1 MPVMSGK
8 YADIIVDITHED
20 LDRTFQYKI
29 PDELADEVA
38 VGDRVLIPFG
48 KGNRQIAGFVL
59 EISDVPKFDPEKT
72 KSIISVISDNTL
84 VEQKLIMLAYMMKNR
99 YGSTM
104 NRALATVL
112 PMKRPVK
119 AAVNREVILLLDDKE
134 ASEKLELFEKKRM
147 VARYRLLAELIKERS
162 IDYRLVTGKLN
173 ISAATIRAMC
183 EQKIVDVVSER
194 VYRNTVAKYDKAEPV
209 TLTAGQKSICD
220 DFTKEYEEGVRGTYL
235 LYGVTGSGKT
245 EVYMEMIDTV
255 IRKGKQVIVLIPEI
269 SLTYQTVMRF
279 YKRFGDRVSTLH
291 SKLSDGEKYDQFER
305 AKKHEIDI
313 MIGPR
318 SALFTPFSDLGLIV
332 IDEEH
337 EHTYKSDQMPR
348 YHAREVA
355 IMLAGLFKASVVL
368 GSATP
373 SVESFNAAQRG
384 EYKLYTLTERA
395 KNAQLPAIRCV
406 DMRRELAAGNR
417 SIFSEELKS
426 AIGERLNREEQVM
439 LFINRRGLGGSVSCR
454 SCGEPV
460 KCPHCDVSLSR
471 HRNGKL
477 MCHYCGYEQG
487 PVKVCS
493 KCQSTLIGTMGASVG
508 TQLIEEQLKM
518 MFPYASVLRMD
529 ADSTKQKGDYESILS
544 TFANREADILVGTQ
558 MIVKGHDFPYVT
570 LVGILAA
577 DMSLNANDYRA
588 GERTFELLVQAAGR
602 AGRDSRP
609 GEVII
614 QTYRPDHYAITS
626 ALSQDYTAFYEEEM
640 GYRMMLSYPPAG
652 HLLAIMTESSVCSVG
667 FDFAR
672 SLAEELR
679 NGIMGKAVLIGPTA
693 ATIGKLRDVY
703 RHMIYVKSKDVD
715 ALTAIKDKAE
725 AFAQQSGIQKVR
737 ISFDLD
743 PMNGY

>member
-1 MPVMSGK
+1 MPVMSKK
-8 YADIIVDITHED
+8 YADIIVDISHEN
-20 LDRTFQYKI
+20 LDRTFQYGI

-48 KGNRQIAGFVL
+48 KSDRQIAGFVL
-59 EISDVPKFDPEKT
+59 EISDVPKFDPEKI

-84 VEQKLIMLAYMMKNR
+84 VEQKLIVLAYMMKNR

-104 NRALATVL
+104 NRALSTVL
-112 PMKRPVK
+112 PMKRSVK
-119 AAVNREVILLLDDKE
+119 AAVNRKVVLLLGDKE
-134 ASEKLELFEKKRM
+134 AKEKLDMFEKKKM
-147 VARYRLLAELIKERS
+147 VARYRLLSELIKERS

-183 EQKIVDVVSER
+183 EQKIIDVESER

-209 TLTAGQKSICD
+209 KLTDAQKRICD
-220 DFTKEYEEGVRGTYL
+220 DFTKEYEEGKRGTYL

-245 EVYMEMIDTV
+245 EVYMEMIDAV
-255 IRKGKQVIVLIPEI
+255 LKKGRQVIVLIPEI

-291 SKLSDGEKYDQFER
+291 SRLSDGEKYDQFER

-332 IDEEH
+332 MDEEH

-355 IMLAGLFKASVVL
+355 KMLAGLHKASVVL

-373 SVESFNAAQRG
+373 SVESFYAAKSG

-395 KNAQLPAIRCV
+395 KSAQLPAVRCV
-406 DMRRELAAGNR
+406 DMREELATGNR
-417 SIFSEELKS
+417 SIFSEGLKS
-426 AIGERLNREEQVM
+426 AIGDRLNKGEQVM
-439 LFINRRGLGGSVSCR
+439 LFMNRRGLGGSVSCR
-454 SCGEPV
+454 ACGEPV

-477 MCHYCGYEQG
+477 MCHYCGFEQG

-493 KCQSTLIGTMGASVG
+493 KCGSTLIGTMGASVG
-508 TQLIEEQLKM
+508 TQLIEEQLKT

-529 ADSTKQKGDYESILS
+529 ADSTKQKGDYEAILS

-577 DMSLNANDYRA
+577 DMSLNANDFRA
-588 GERTFELLVQAAGR
+588 GERTYELLVQAAGR

-626 ALSQDYTAFYEEEM
+626 AMAQDYAAFYEEEM
-640 GYRMMLSYPPAG
+640 GYRKMLSYPPAG
-652 HLLAIMTESSVCSVG
+652 HILAIMTESEDCKAG
-667 FDFAR
+667 LDFAC
-672 SLAEELR
+672 SLAEELKD
-679 NGIMGKAVLIGPTA
+679 GIISKALLIGPTA
-693 ATIGKLRDVY
+693 ATIGKLRDIY
-703 RHMIYVKSKDVD
+703 RHMIYVKSRELSVLTSVKDR
-715 ALTAIKDKAE
+715 AE
-725 AFAQQSGIQKVR
+725 AYAESNNVPGVR